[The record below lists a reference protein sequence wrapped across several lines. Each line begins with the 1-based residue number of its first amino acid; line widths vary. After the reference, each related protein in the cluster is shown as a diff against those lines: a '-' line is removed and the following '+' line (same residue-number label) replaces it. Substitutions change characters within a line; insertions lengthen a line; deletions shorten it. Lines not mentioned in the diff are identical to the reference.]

1 MTLKE
6 LIKFEINKSIR
17 RPVVLGI
24 FIVIL
29 LIDILMIFFG
39 TFGSEPTHGMPYSKE
54 KVTQLQ
60 QEQSSFAGL
69 IDDAWTQRIKDL
81 KNGILN
87 NPANQVNKEERKRI
101 TEELLA
107 QGLSEET
114 INSPDNIGR
123 FIREDVLS
131 GREFQSLEDPE
142 VASSFYKWSDKIGK
156 ETAEYYRETY
166 EGQKGEALAS
176 KAEEMYGYLSNE
188 YKAYYDYSWG
198 WSRLHAMQT
207 VLPFTIGLL
216 LIVVLTPMFSDE
228 YGKKTD
234 SLLLSAKYGKS
245 KLIKAKIITSF
256 SIAIFSW
263 LLIQLINI
271 ATIFSLFGIEGSK
284 AFVQNWAVNQSP
296 YAFTYLTSYL
306 AVTAMSFVGLLF
318 LTSMILLISSR
329 SKTPFISLIISAI
342 IILLPT
348 VHLDIFAGRVVQKI
362 LMFLP
367 TNILIGVHH
376 FKTFEAFY
384 LFGNVIMLPSA
395 AMAVAGILSI
405 LMVIGAYFSFK
416 QHQVEN

>member
-39 TFGSEPTHGMPYSKE
+39 TFGSEPTHGMQYSKE

-69 IDDAWTQRIKDL
+69 IDDAWTQHIMDL

-87 NPANQVNKEERKRI
+87 NPANQVNEEERKRI

-123 FIREDVLS
+123 FIREDVFNS
-131 GREFQSLEDPE
+131 RELQSLEDPE
-142 VASSFYKWSDKIGK
+142 VASNFYERADKFGK
-156 ETAEYYRETY
+156 ETGEYYRETY

-245 KLIKAKIITSF
+245 KLIKSKIITSF

-284 AFVQNWAVNQSP
+284 SFVQNWAVNQSP

-318 LTSMILLISSR
+318 LTSMILFISSR

>member
-1 MTLKE
+1 MKE

-17 RPVVLGI
+17 RPMVLGI

-29 LIDILMIFFG
+29 LVDILMIFFG
-39 TFGSEPTHGMPYSKE
+39 TFGSEPTYGMPYSKE

-69 IDDAWTQRIKDL
+69 IDDAWTQHIMDL

-87 NPANQVNKEERKRI
+87 NPANQVNEEERKRI

-123 FIREDVLS
+123 FIREDVFNS
-131 GREFQSLEDPE
+131 RELQSLEDPE
-142 VASSFYKWSDKIGK
+142 VASNFYEWADKFGK
-156 ETAEYYRETY
+156 ETGEYYRETY

-188 YKAYYDYSWG
+188 YKAYYDYGWG

-216 LIVVLTPMFSDE
+216 LIVALTPMFSYE

-245 KLIKAKIITSF
+245 KLIKAKMIVGF
-256 SIAIFSW
+256 SLAVLSW

-271 ATIFSLFGIEGSK
+271 AIIFSFFGIEGSK
-284 AFVQNWAVNQSP
+284 SFVQNWAVNPSP

-329 SKTPFISLIISAI
+329 SKTAFISLIISAI
-342 IILLPT
+342 ITLLPT
-348 VHLDIFAGRVVQKI
+348 VHLDILASRIVQKI

-367 TNILIGVHH
+367 TNILIGVNH

-384 LFGNVIMLPSA
+384 LFGNVIMLPST
-395 AMAVAGILSI
+395 AMVVASILSI
-405 LMVIGAYFSFK
+405 LMVMGAYFGFK
-416 QHQVEN
+416 RHQVEN

>member
-1 MTLKE
+1 MKE

-17 RPVVLGI
+17 RPMVLGI

-29 LIDILMIFFG
+29 LVDILMIFFG
-39 TFGSEPTHGMPYSKE
+39 TFRSEPTYGMPYSKE

-60 QEQSSFAGL
+60 QEQSNFAGL
-69 IDDAWTQRIKDL
+69 IDDAWTQHIMDL

-87 NPANQVNKEERKRI
+87 NPANQVDKEDRKRI

-123 FIREDVLS
+123 FVREDVFNS
-131 GREFQSLEDPE
+131 REFQRLEDPE
-142 VASSFYKWSDKIGK
+142 VASNFYEWADKIGK

-176 KAEEMYGYLSNE
+176 KAEEMYGYLSHE
-188 YKAYYDYSWG
+188 YKACYDYRWG

-216 LIVVLTPMFSDE
+216 LIVVLTPMFSYE
-228 YGKKTD
+228 YGNKTD

-245 KLIKAKIITSF
+245 KLIKAKMIVGF
-256 SIAIFSW
+256 SLAVLSW

-271 ATIFSLFGIEGSK
+271 AIIFSFFGIEGSK
-284 AFVQNWAVNQSP
+284 SFVQNWAVNPSP

-306 AVTAMSFVGLLF
+306 AVVAMSFVGLLF
-318 LTSMILLISSR
+318 LTAMILFISSR
-329 SKTPFISLIISAI
+329 SKTAFISLIMSAI
-342 IILLPT
+342 ITLLPA
-348 VHLDIFAGRVVQKI
+348 VRLDIFASRIVQKI

-367 TNILIGVHH
+367 TNILIGVNH

-384 LFGNVIMLPSA
+384 LFGNVIMLPST
-395 AMAVAGILSI
+395 AMVVASMLSI
-405 LMVIGAYFSFK
+405 LMVMGAYFSFK
-416 QHQVEN
+416 RHQVEN